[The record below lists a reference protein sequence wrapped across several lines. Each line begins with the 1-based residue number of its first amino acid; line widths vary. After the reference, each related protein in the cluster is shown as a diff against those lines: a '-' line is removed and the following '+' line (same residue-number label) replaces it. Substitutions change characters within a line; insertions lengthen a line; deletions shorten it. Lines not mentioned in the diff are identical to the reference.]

1 MTHFAQWCLQFLG
14 NSVYIVSRY
23 CSLTLD
29 LLKTQY
35 YILYDPKNQ
44 CFCIKLII
52 FFHNPELLW
61 QLWALRVC
69 LRNFL
74 WFRGGI
80 EPMSPPS
87 FRNNSKLPILN
98 NVSTYFLF
106 MQLNSFLLLAGCQK
120 NAKMLLFRKQCHLA
134 KSGDELH
141 K

>member
-1 MTHFAQWCLQFLG
+1 MTNFAQWCLQFLG
-14 NSVYIVSRY
+14 NSVYIGSRY
-23 CSLTLD
+23 CCFNPWFTENAVFYTLW
-29 LLKTQY
+29 
-35 YILYDPKNQ
+35 PKNQ
-44 CFCIKLII
+44 CFFIKLII

-61 QLWALRVC
+61 QLWALSVC

-87 FRNNSKLPILN
+87 FRNDIKLPILN

-120 NAKMLLFRKQCHLA
+120 NAKMLLFRNQCHLA